1 MNTRTLGTLCIVGS
15 LIWGLD
21 ALRWMVIGLDEFD
34 TLGMIANAIWGA
46 GGACA
51 IVGMIRLNA
60 VGANAIVRALAFVP
74 IIGFLLL
81 IVGNIMQLA
90 GLVTTDTNMA
100 AGLAWLLQLVGTL
113 LVAILAI
120 AARNWQGWR
129 RFVPLLCIV
138 LVPVGFGLDAALGR
152 NGVGTALLALTWM
165 LLGYVV
171 ATAEPVADLRPA
183 HA

>member
-1 MNTRTLGTLCIVGS
+1 
-15 LIWGLD
+15 
-21 ALRWMVIGLDEFD
+21 
-34 TLGMIANAIWGA
+34 
-46 GGACA
+46 
-51 IVGMIRLNA
+51 
-60 VGANAIVRALAFVP
+60 
-74 IIGFLLL
+74 
-81 IVGNIMQLA
+81 MQLA

-113 LVAILAI
+113 LVAILTI
-120 AARNWQGWR
+120 AARPWQGWR